1 MQKAIFKSIL
11 IVLIFASCTPQA
23 RFNNLVKKHPYVL
36 DDFII
41 SQWDTVF
48 IPGTKFDTI
57 FKTSLNGRDTFFIS
71 KTFTTIRTEPG
82 QIIVSTQ
89 QPDSNIIRPIF
100 NLQTE
105 PKKVEHS
112 KILYIALSIL
122 SVLVLFLFG
131 FIFGQKKK

>member
-11 IVLIFASCTPQA
+11 IVLLFASCTPQA

-48 IPGTKFDTI
+48 IPGLKFDTI

-89 QPDSNIIRPIF
+89 QPDSNIIRPIY

-105 PKKVEHS
+105 PKKNEHS

-131 FIFGQKKK
+131 FIFGQKK